1 MKTKILSIIFILI
14 TISSISAKEVLV
26 VGTYDSFSAEW
37 GPGPVIETEFEKNCN
52 CDVQYVS
59 TSQAG
64 TLANEIFLK
73 DKDVILGV
81 EMHEFD
87 YTSENWNIYDYG
99 YFSFIYNEETLKDI
113 PNSFEELINQ
123 KNLKIVVQ
131 DPRTSPV
138 GLGLLRWMKLTHP
151 DNFPTILKK
160 FNNNVLTYTPG
171 WSEAYGIFLE
181 GKADLVLSY
190 STSPFYHQEYEDE
203 YKYKAIEF
211 TDGHLVTKEIVYVR
225 PDSEKQNLG
234 KEFIEFMMRDNIQ
247 KIIAQMNIMYPARE
261 NDNNIP
267 DRMRKLKKPKEIKYD
282 NFLEAEPL
290 IKIWLEVASS

>member
-52 CDVQYVS
+52 CDLQYVS

-151 DNFPTILKK
+151 DNFPSILKK

-234 KEFIEFMMRDNIQ
+234 KEFIEFMMQDNIQ

>member
-52 CDVQYVS
+52 CDLQYVS

-99 YFSFIYNEETLKDI
+99 YFSFIYNEEILKDI

-123 KNLKIVVQ
+123 TNLKIVVQ

-151 DNFPTILKK
+151 DNFPSILKK

-225 PDSEKQNLG
+225 PDSEKQKLG
-234 KEFIEFMMRDNIQ
+234 KEFVEFMMRDDIQ
-247 KIIAQMNIMYPARE
+247 KIIAQMNIMYPASE

-267 DRMRKLKKPKEIKYD
+267 YKMRQLKKPKEIKYND
-282 NFLEAEPL
+282 FLEAEPL

>member
-52 CDVQYVS
+52 CDLQYVS

-267 DRMRKLKKPKEIKYD
+267 DKMRKLKKPKEIKYD

>member
-37 GPGPVIETEFEKNCN
+37 GPGPVIETEFEKICN

-113 PNSFEELINQ
+113 PNSFEELINR

-151 DNFPTILKK
+151 DNFPSILKK

-267 DRMRKLKKPKEIKYD
+267 DKMRQLKKPKEIKYD
-282 NFLEAEPL
+282 DFLEAEPL

>member
-113 PNSFEELINQ
+113 PNSFEELINH
-123 KNLKIVVQ
+123 KNLQIVVQ

-211 TDGHLVTKEIVYVR
+211 TDGHLATKEIVYVR
-225 PDSEKQNLG
+225 PDSEKQKLG
-234 KEFIEFMMRDNIQ
+234 KEFVEFMMRDDIQ
-247 KIIAQMNIMYPARE
+247 KIIAQMNIMYPASE

-267 DRMRKLKKPKEIKYD
+267 YKMRQLKKPKEIKYD